1 MEDAATRRSLISLK
15 VNALGHRRT
24 TEAPSLFF
32 DPLGLFLTLCG
43 YSLPLPFPIPPIPA
57 EPRRRRRRRRLGS
70 RGWVV
75 SGPRAMGSC
84 PSGGRRDRGIE
95 DGQWTRPRARQGP
108 GIRNPCRP
116 RPHVISS
123 HSSEVAKRRPDWPQG
138 RVTRLSL
145 KRRAQKGLRGEGQG
159 GGDPDGEGGERA
171 KQYLAHT
178 LTRCATGKSG
188 CAWFAATIWTSEI
201 SALAA
206 TNAPLLDHPSTV
218 WYNDSKGTAMAHEG
232 RRGTSPPPSPSS
244 AEPRGRK
251 CRKSCPRYL
260 SCYCCCY
267 RYRYRSRQS
276 GKYQALVSGARP
288 SVARKM
294 GGPVGRP

>member
-43 YSLPLPFPIPPIPA
+43 HSLPLPFPIPPIPA
-57 EPRRRRRRRRLGS
+57 EPRRRRRRLGG

-84 PSGGRRDRGIE
+84 PSGGGRDRGIE

-123 HSSEVAKRRPDWPQG
+123 HSSQVAKRRPDWPQG

-145 KRRAQKGLRGEGQG
+145 KRRTQKGLRGEGQG

-178 LTRCATGKSG
+178 LSH
-188 CAWFAATIWTSEI
+188 AAQQASQDVPG
-201 SALAA
+201 SL
-206 TNAPLLDHPSTV
+206 
-218 WYNDSKGTAMAHEG
+218 
-232 RRGTSPPPSPSS
+232 PPSGPPRSLLCRPLMHHYSTTQVPSGTTTAKGPPWHMRDEEELAHPLPSS

-251 CRKSCPRYL
+251 CRESCPRYL
-260 SCYCCCY
+260 SCYCCY

>member
-1 MEDAATRRSLISLK
+1 M
-15 VNALGHRRT
+15 
-24 TEAPSLFF
+24 
-32 DPLGLFLTLCG
+32 
-43 YSLPLPFPIPPIPA
+43 
-57 EPRRRRRRRRLGS
+57 
-70 RGWVV
+70 
-75 SGPRAMGSC
+75 
-84 PSGGRRDRGIE
+84 
-95 DGQWTRPRARQGP
+95 
-108 GIRNPCRP
+108 
-116 RPHVISS
+116 
-123 HSSEVAKRRPDWPQG
+123 
-138 RVTRLSL
+138 
-145 KRRAQKGLRGEGQG
+145 GLRGEGQG

-178 LTRCATGKSG
+178 LTRCATDRSG

-244 AEPRGRK
+244 AEPWGRK

-260 SCYCCCY
+260 SCYCCY

-276 GKYQALVSGARP
+276 GKYQGLVSGARP